1 MLTAKLCWKIFDQS
15 IDTYHKRDHVDQPFE
30 NPFSDK
36 LEALLYH
43 KNWIDT
49 VQWHLEDICRDP
61 KVTDKDMAALKRRI
75 DKSNQDRTDKVE
87 QLDDWIIDSFK
98 SVKVAPTAQLNTES
112 PAWVIDR
119 LSILALKIFH
129 MREQVERKD
138 ADQDHIQK
146 CQNKLNVLLDQ
157 KVDLSQS
164 FDDFMQDIAQG
175 KKRVKVYRQMKM
187 YNDEKLNPALYN
199 NKK

>member
-1 MLTAKLCWKIFDQS
+1 MLTSELCWKIFDQC
-15 IDTYHKRDHVDQPFE
+15 IDTYHQYDNVDQPLE
-30 NPFSDK
+30 NPFTDK

-61 KVTDKDMAALKRRI
+61 KVSDADMAALKRRI
-75 DKSNQDRTDKVE
+75 DKSNQERTDKVE

-98 SVKVAPTAQLNTES
+98 HVQVASDAPLNTES

-129 MREQVERKD
+129 MREQVERQD
-138 ADQDHIQK
+138 VDQEHIQK
-146 CQNKLNVLLDQ
+146 CRNKLDVLLDQ
-157 KVDLSQS
+157 KIDLSQS
-164 FDDFMQDIAQG
+164 FDDFMSDIANG
-175 KKRVKVYRQMKM
+175 RKRVKVYRQMKM
-187 YNDEKLNPALYN
+187 YNDEKLNPALY
-199 NKK
+199 KK